1 MNVNLNVHVSFFQ
14 PFTVE
19 LEWEVCFED
28 AHDGVDGEV
37 EEEYPVDECEL
48 LHQQQP
54 PGDQCGQ
61 RHAAVAAKLRQTNQY
76 ILTIGVIRL
85 FWSQTPPTGK
95 NVDNFCFKKSWKNRV

>member
-37 EEEYPVDECEL
+37 EEEYPVDEGEL

-54 PGDQCGQ
+54 PGDQGRE
-61 RHAAVAAKLRQTNQY
+61 RHAAVAAKLRQTHQY
-76 ILTIGVIRL
+76 ILTIGVIL
-85 FWSQTPPTGK
+85 VTTNTSHYL
-95 NVDNFCFKKSWKNRV
+95 